1 MALLLR
7 DMSVMQALQYHFTE
21 EPDCAE
27 LRQIAEG
34 HRNALASGLTEE
46 QRKILLRLEDT
57 LSDMQD
63 VISLASFTAGFE
75 LACRIAIELTNDKED
90 TK

>member
-21 EPDCAE
+21 EPDCTKVNQRIDT
-27 LRQIAEG
+27 L
-34 HRNALASGLTEE
+34 HEE
-46 QRKILLRLEDT
+46 VSKDLPLEQKKILLRY
-57 LSDMQD
+57 QD
-63 VISLASFTAGFE
+63 AIVERQDIISLASFTAGFE